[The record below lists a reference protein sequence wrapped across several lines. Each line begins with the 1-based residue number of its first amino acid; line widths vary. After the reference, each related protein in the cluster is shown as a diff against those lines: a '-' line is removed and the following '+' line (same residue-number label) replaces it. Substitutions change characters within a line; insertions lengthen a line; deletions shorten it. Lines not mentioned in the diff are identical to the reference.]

1 MEKKWVF
8 VVGVVVIFLLVVFLF
23 QGERVVEGMI
33 VVVFYNFVGIGV
45 VEKMLIF
52 ELNEGLNNV
61 FLKELEGFNVV
72 EVMIMFFEG
81 VEVFGIFSRGI
92 NEDVYSVN
100 VGMDVEV
107 KLDIGEII
115 QGKFY
120 GFKDGKL
127 VVEGEDY
134 YLIDLVKVVYFKVLI
149 FDELSVYVV
158 FCVEKKGEYNVILIY
173 CVEGMNW
180 KSRYKFYIGER
191 VKFQG
196 YVVIINLMVV
206 GFESVDVFFVVGD
219 VQFYQI
225 LLGLRVVYFF
235 DEKVFQVI
243 VGEFQ
248 KFEVFYVYVF
258 GMVNINLLSM
268 MVYFYV
274 LMEVLF
280 QREYFYESWVVDGEW
295 LVYELIFFKMDKVFL
310 VGIVEVYCESEGRVL
325 LIGEMSIE
333 YMLRDDVVR
342 IGIGR
347 DYDLK
352 GRMIVLDVQWS
363 DDRMYYKIKIE
374 VENFGNDMKIVI
386 IRYYK
391 SGNFLSLSVEFIDEI
406 VSYVEFSFIVNF
418 GEKKEVVFEYS
429 YK

>member
-1 MEKKWVF
+1 
-8 VVGVVVIFLLVVFLF
+8 
-23 QGERVVEGMI
+23 
-33 VVVFYNFVGIGV
+33 
-45 VEKMLIF
+45 MLIF